1 MSAKKPI
8 VVRIDGKQAKEKFN
22 RERNRNIEVV
32 EKIGIEEAAAM
43 EESSENNI
51 HTFAREYDPT
61 LKLSKT
67 KKQNTNLNMF
77 KPIIIAIISA
87 ITIGSI
93 MGFVMLKIIVNFD
106 NDVNATPAY
115 QTIPGQGQDD
125 QNKSVEDET
134 TSGGTLITLDSMS
147 AFVLQ
152 GGVFSSASN
161 AEAESSKFIDQGYS
175 PVIWEKDSQYYL
187 LVSSG
192 LSKEDL
198 QDDINVLVGSGI
210 DVYAKEWVIGES
222 EIKLSEEESNWVSAC
237 QDQWNIATGKGLIE
251 VDTWNKMVE
260 QAPKGTESFNSFV
273 TSLKEQLTSFND
285 NNSGQLLLAMWKSYD
300 EFISSEQMNRS
311 EERR

>member
-67 KKQNTNLNMF
+67 KNQNTNLNMF

-134 TSGGTLITLDSMS
+134 TSGGTLITLDPMS

-222 EIKLSEEESNWVSAC
+222 KIKLSEEESNWVSSF

-285 NNSGQLLLAMWKSYD
+285 NNPGQLLLAMWKSYD
-300 EFISSEQMNRS
+300 EFISSEQMNL
-311 EERR
+311 E

>member
-222 EIKLSEEESNWVSAC
+222 EIKLSEEESNWVSSF

-300 EFISSEQMNRS
+300 EFISSEQMNL
-311 EERR
+311 E

>member
-222 EIKLSEEESNWVSAC
+222 EIKLSEEETNWVSSF

-300 EFISSEQMNRS
+300 EFISSEQMNL
-311 EERR
+311 E